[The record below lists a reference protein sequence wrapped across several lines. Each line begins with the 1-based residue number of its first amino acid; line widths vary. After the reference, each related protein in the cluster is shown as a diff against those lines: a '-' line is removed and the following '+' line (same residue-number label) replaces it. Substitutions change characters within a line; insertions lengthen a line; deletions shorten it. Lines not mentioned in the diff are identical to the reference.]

1 MTSSRR
7 EWEIER
13 NTLRFEPPDLLWIEF
28 RGVTTLEGARRI
40 VDLYRELGES
50 RPFFMVADM
59 KEAEP
64 LDPETGRYIS
74 EHVQSKWVQGIV
86 YIRARLV
93 HKALARGI
101 VLAAQLNQRADE
113 SALTKIH
120 FVSTKEQADDLLAQ
134 LRAR

>member
-13 NTLRFEPPDLLWIEF
+13 NTLRFEPPDVLWIEF
-28 RGVTTLEGARRI
+28 RGATTLNGARLI

-50 RPFFMVADM
+50 RPFFLVADM
-59 KEAEP
+59 KEAEL

-74 EHVQSKWVQGIV
+74 EHVQSEWVQGIV
-86 YIRARLV
+86 YIGARLV

-101 VLAAQLNQRADE
+101 VLAAQLSQKADE
-113 SALTKIH
+113 SALAKIH
-120 FVSTKEQADDLLAQ
+120 FVSTKEQAHELLVQ

>member
-13 NTLRFEPPDLLWIEF
+13 NTLRFEPPDVLWIEF
-28 RGVTTLEGARRI
+28 RGVTTLNGARRI

-59 KEAEP
+59 EEAEL

-74 EHVQSKWVQGIV
+74 EHVQSEWVQGIV
-86 YIRARLV
+86 YIGARLV

-101 VLAAQLNQRADE
+101 VLAAQMSQKADE
-113 SALTKIH
+113 NALAKIH
-120 FVSTKEQADDLLAQ
+120 FVSTKEQADDLLVQ

>member
-1 MTSSRR
+1 MMSSRR

-13 NTLRFEPPDLLWIEF
+13 NTLRFEPPDVLWVEF
-28 RGVTTLEGARRI
+28 RGVTTLNGARRI

-59 KEAEP
+59 KEADL

-74 EHVQSKWVQGIV
+74 EHVQAEWIQGIV
-86 YIRARLV
+86 YIGARLV

-101 VLAAQLNQRADE
+101 VLAAQLTQKADE
-113 SALTKIH
+113 SALAKLH
-120 FVSTKEQADDLLAQ
+120 FVSTKEQAHALLVQ